1 MEVRAVIEVLKE
13 PRAYISSQIQALG
26 RKTNTES
33 FLTQHRGPVS
43 PVDGE
48 AEERE
53 TPTPL
58 PLNSISLAKEQ
69 DDVDSERMALYD
81 IRMTMPNTV
90 VSTYQCTKAD
100 IQLIRLLAEFGRSP
114 LRGHRREL
122 FDARARRLLDRH
134 VLEG

>member
-1 MEVRAVIEVLKE
+1 MEVRVFMQMINTRY
-13 PRAYISSQIQALG
+13 PYIPLQIQALG
-26 RKTNTES
+26 RKSNTKQ
-33 FLTQHRGPVS
+33 FMTYPVAAT
-43 PVDGE
+43 PIDGE
-48 AEERE
+48 DEQLEL
-53 TPTPL
+53 P
-58 PLNSISLAKEQ
+58 PLNSISLSEEQ

-100 IQLIRLLAEFGRSP
+100 IQLIRLLAAFGGSS

-134 VLEG
+134 VREG